1 MAEFRAAVTINRP
14 REEVHRYLSDANLIP
29 VWQSGLQ
36 EFDADWDDQ
45 PRVGD
50 RSRATVKVAGK
61 KVRSVTEVTEVSP
74 DHLAIRSV
82 EAPFA
87 FEMSYRAIDRGGHTE
102 VVHEGTTESL
112 GGFFGKL
119 ADPIVARMYQRD
131 VESNLKNLK
140 ALLEET
146 GG

>member
-1 MAEFRAAVTINRP
+1 MAEFRAAVTVNRP
-14 REEVHRYLSDANLIP
+14 REEVRRYLADANLIP

-36 EFDADWDDQ
+36 EFDADWDDE

-50 RSRATVKVAGK
+50 RSRVTVKVAGK
-61 KVRSVTEVTEVSP
+61 KVRSVTEVTDVGP
-74 DHLAIRSV
+74 DRLTIRSV
-82 EAPFA
+82 EAPFG
-87 FEMSYRAIDRGGHTE
+87 FEMSYSAIDRGGQTE
-102 VVHEGTTESL
+102 VVHEGTTQSL

-146 GG
+146 GD